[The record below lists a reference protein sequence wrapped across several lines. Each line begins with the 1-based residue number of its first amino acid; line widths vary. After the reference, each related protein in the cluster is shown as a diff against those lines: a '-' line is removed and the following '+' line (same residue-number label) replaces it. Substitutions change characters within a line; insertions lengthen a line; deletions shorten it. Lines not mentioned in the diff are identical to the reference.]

1 MSSSPS
7 ASHARTRS
15 RHPLIPVAAIALG
28 AFSVVV
34 SEFMPVGALPQI
46 SDGMGI
52 SEGTAGMMVTLP
64 ALSGAV
70 AAPAATVLM
79 RRLDRRL
86 AIIGLTVLIA
96 VSCVLSAAATGFTM
110 MLVSRLI
117 LGISIGGV
125 WATSVSAAA
134 RLVPARIVHT
144 ASSVVFGA
152 IAVGSVVSVPSSS
165 LIATHASW
173 RITFVAAAAVAV
185 IAALVQALAVPKIP
199 AADRVTTADF
209 RPLLRSVPANVILA
223 VVFLVVFAQFSAYTF
238 VVSYLHDVTGLA
250 AGPASGLLLGYGV
263 LTIVGNFGGGALLGR
278 SIRRTVIATLV
289 LGVGG
294 LLALSAG
301 GTVTALVCT
310 GLALWGL
317 AWGNAP
323 VALQHWL
330 HTYGQDKFSA
340 ESVNATFTTV
350 VQVAVASGSLL
361 SGVAVNTSGVR
372 SSAVLGTVASTIACV
387 LALGFMA
394 LSARRATAQEAVV
407 AVSHEEVRAA
417 AQD

>member
-1 MSSSPS
+1 M
-7 ASHARTRS
+7 
-15 RHPLIPVAAIALG
+15 AIALG

-46 SDGMGI
+46 SDEMGV
-52 SEGTAGMMVTLP
+52 SEGTAGLMVTLP
-64 ALSGAV
+64 ALSGAI

-86 AIIGLTVLIA
+86 AVIGLTVLIA

-125 WATSVSAAA
+125 WATSVSAAG

-185 IAALVQALAVPKIP
+185 IAALIQALAVPKIP
-199 AADRVTTADF
+199 TADRVTTADF

-250 AGPASGLLLGYGV
+250 TGPASGLLLGYGV

-278 SIRRTVIATLV
+278 SIRGTVIATLV
-289 LGVGG
+289 FGVGG

-301 GTVTALVCT
+301 GTVTALVCV

-330 HTYGQDKFSA
+330 YTYGQDKFSA
-340 ESVNATFTTV
+340 ESVNATFTAV

-372 SSAVLGTVASTIACV
+372 GSAVLGTVASAIACV

-394 LSARRATAQEAVV
+394 LSARRAAAQEAVV

-417 AQD
+417 ALD

>member
-1 MSSSPS
+1 
-7 ASHARTRS
+7 
-15 RHPLIPVAAIALG
+15 
-28 AFSVVV
+28 
-34 SEFMPVGALPQI
+34 
-46 SDGMGI
+46 
-52 SEGTAGMMVTLP
+52 
-64 ALSGAV
+64 
-70 AAPAATVLM
+70 
-79 RRLDRRL
+79 
-86 AIIGLTVLIA
+86 
-96 VSCVLSAAATGFTM
+96 M
-110 MLVSRLI
+110 MLISRLI

-165 LIATHASW
+165 LIATHTNW
-173 RITFVAAAAVAV
+173 RTTFLAAAAVAV
-185 IAALVQALAVPKIP
+185 IAALIQALVLPKIP
-199 AADRVTTADF
+199 TADRVTMAHF

-238 VVSYLHDVTGLA
+238 VVPYLQDVTGLA
-250 AGPASGLLLGYGV
+250 AGLASGLLLGYGA

-278 SIRRTVIATLV
+278 SIRGTVIAALV
-289 LGVGG
+289 FGVGG

-301 GTVTALVCT
+301 GTVTASVCV

-330 HTYGQDKFSA
+330 YAYGQDRFSTEA
-340 ESVNATFTTV
+340 VNATFTAV

-361 SGVAVNTSGVR
+361 SGVAVNAAGVR
-372 SSAVLGTVASTIACV
+372 SAGNRRERGRLRPRSRIHGPVRAPRDGA
-387 LALGFMA
+387 GD
-394 LSARRATAQEAVV
+394 ARRGQPRRGPGRRPGLTSTVG
-407 AVSHEEVRAA
+407 
-417 AQD
+417 

>member
-173 RITFVAAAAVAV
+173 RITFVAAATVAV
-185 IAALVQALAVPKIP
+185 LAALV
-199 AADRVTTADF
+199 RRWRSRRY
-209 RPLLRSVPANVILA
+209 RPR
-223 VVFLVVFAQFSAYTF
+223 
-238 VVSYLHDVTGLA
+238 TG
-250 AGPASGLLLGYGV
+250 
-263 LTIVGNFGGGALLGR
+263 
-278 SIRRTVIATLV
+278 
-289 LGVGG
+289 
-294 LLALSAG
+294 
-301 GTVTALVCT
+301 
-310 GLALWGL
+310 
-317 AWGNAP
+317 
-323 VALQHWL
+323 
-330 HTYGQDKFSA
+330 
-340 ESVNATFTTV
+340 
-350 VQVAVASGSLL
+350 
-361 SGVAVNTSGVR
+361 
-372 SSAVLGTVASTIACV
+372 
-387 LALGFMA
+387 
-394 LSARRATAQEAVV
+394 
-407 AVSHEEVRAA
+407 
-417 AQD
+417 